1 MLSRKIGSRRS
12 GVCVSKC
19 VSKRDGWEKTT
30 GPRGSRMLGLGD
42 GEGGVSDY
50 SHTDISNSTDN
61 F

>member
-1 MLSRKIGSRRS
+1 M
-12 GVCVSKC
+12 CVSKC
-19 VSKRDGWEKTT
+19 VSKRDGWEKIT